1 MGLLGAT
8 ALCFI
13 CMLKLV
19 YYFEAEIEKK
29 KWKWKG
35 SILLLSTPR
44 NRPFLGFPKP
54 LFESEAMCEAI
65 DMEMIFKSHAKQLI
79 FTRKVVYLASFWKW
93 EFLELRNPNCA
104 NSSVLQ

>member
-29 KWKWKG
+29 MKMKRIYSFIKH
-35 SILLLSTPR
+35 P
-44 NRPFLGFPKP
+44 
-54 LFESEAMCEAI
+54 SE
-65 DMEMIFKSHAKQLI
+65 
-79 FTRKVVYLASFWKW
+79 
-93 EFLELRNPNCA
+93 
-104 NSSVLQ
+104 

>member
-29 KWKWKG
+29 MKMKG

-44 NRPFLGFPKP
+44 NRPFLSFPKP

-79 FTRKVVYLASFWKW
+79 FTRKVVYLASF
-93 EFLELRNPNCA
+93 
-104 NSSVLQ
+104 